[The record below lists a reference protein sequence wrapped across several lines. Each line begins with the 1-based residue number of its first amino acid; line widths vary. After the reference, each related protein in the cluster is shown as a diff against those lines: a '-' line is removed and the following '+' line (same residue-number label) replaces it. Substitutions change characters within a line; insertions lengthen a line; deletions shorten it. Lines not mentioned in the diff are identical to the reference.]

1 MNLMIVEDEARLRQS
16 LAGGIPWEEHGIELV
31 ALAANGAEALELFD
45 RKKPD
50 ILLLDVQMPEMDGLT
65 LLRKLRERDAFVKA
79 IILSGHD
86 NFAYAQQAVE
96 AGVSQYLLKP
106 AGDREILEAV
116 VDAADQLREELN
128 RRYDVELLRRKWQ
141 DHLPQLRSGFVERL
155 LRGSVPPAEAERLA
169 ADYGLAWPSGA
180 SFAVAVVDAEPL
192 EEAPDRTPEPVQ
204 AIELARARFSVY
216 LLAQSLLPEDACWLC
231 MAGQDC
237 LAVVFVLPPGA
248 DARQA
253 LVGPQALLDKLIGRA
268 GGGFRLLC
276 SAGISGLAGTL
287 GELGR
292 LYDEAGR
299 ALRDRLVYGPGIV
312 IPYREDPIVESAGA
326 GGMGGTGGTAGGAG
340 NGGTGGTPGSA
351 ETAGAGGIVLPAVAE
366 GGEKALEVA
375 LELGDAEA
383 ANLAFERL
391 WSASLAAAGT
401 ADEIHEGVLYMGSLL
416 VRFVQKQGLAVRTV
430 MPNGFPF
437 FLDTT
442 QLPTKEKIRAWLQG
456 CVAEIAAYQ
465 AQRRK
470 SSRHHFVQTLLDI
483 ARDEID
489 QDVTLHTAADRLYVN
504 SSYLSRLFKQEMGQT
519 FSAYVLEQ
527 KMERAK
533 AALSEGAKVYDAA
546 RMVGYRD
553 VSYFTKVFRKYWGV
567 TPGGMKL

>member
-1 MNLMIVEDEARLRQS
+1 MKLMIVEDEARLRQS

-31 ALAANGAEALELFD
+31 ALAANGAEALQLFD

-65 LLRKLRERDAFVKA
+65 LVRKLRERDACVKA

-116 VDAADQLREELN
+116 VLAADQLRQELS
-128 RRYDVELLRRKWQ
+128 RRYDAELLRQKWQ

-155 LRGSVPPAEAERLA
+155 LRGSVPTGEAERMA
-169 ADYGLAWPSGA
+169 ADYGLAPQAGA
-180 SFAVAVVDAEPL
+180 RFAVAVVDAEPL
-192 EEAPDRTPEPVQ
+192 DDTADSRHRTAGGEPLEEPDRSRDPSPGRLAGTPEPAQ

-231 MAGQDC
+231 MAGQDP
-237 LAVVFVLPPGA
+237 LAIVFVLPPGA
-248 DARQA
+248 DDRQG
-253 LVGPQALLDKLIGRA
+253 LVGPQALLDKLLGRA
-268 GGGFRLLC
+268 RDGFQLQC
-276 SAGISGLAGTL
+276 SAGISGSAGTL

-292 LYDEAGR
+292 LYDEACR

-312 IPYREDPIVESAGA
+312 IPYREEPHREPAG
-326 GGMGGTGGTAGGAG
+326 T
-340 NGGTGGTPGSA
+340 
-351 ETAGAGGIVLPAVAE
+351 VLPAVGE
-366 GGEKALEVA
+366 GGEKALEIA

-383 ANLAFERL
+383 ADLAFEQL
-391 WSASLAAAGT
+391 WNEGLAGAGT
-401 ADEIHEGVLYMGSLL
+401 ADEIHEGVLHLSSLL
-416 VRFVQKQGLAVRTV
+416 VRFVQKQGLAVKEV
-430 MPNGFPF
+430 MEGGYPF
-437 FLDTT
+437 FLNTT
-442 QLPTKEKIRAWLQG
+442 QLLTKEKIRAWLQG
-456 CVAEIAAYQ
+456 CVLEIAAYQ
-465 AQRRK
+465 ARRRK

-489 QDVTLHTAADRLYVN
+489 QEVTLHTAADRLYVN

-519 FSAYVLEQ
+519 FSAYVLEM
-527 KMERAK
+527 KMEKAK

-567 TPGGMKL
+567 TPGGLKQ